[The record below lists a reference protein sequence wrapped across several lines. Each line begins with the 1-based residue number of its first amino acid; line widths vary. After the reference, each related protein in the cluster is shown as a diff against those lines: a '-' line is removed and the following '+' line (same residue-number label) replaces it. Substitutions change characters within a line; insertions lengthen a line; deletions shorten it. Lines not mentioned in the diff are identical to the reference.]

1 MSTDIETPPDEELA
15 RLNKTLTP
23 VSVSE
28 LLNTALLGRVC
39 VDPKCAQSF
48 RSSMTIGADPVEIV
62 HCPVINRASAAAGGR
77 MESMDASSPADA
89 LRIFLRM
96 WRIVTLPTVRGEVLP
111 YGIRNEGGFVCIFC
125 RPDKWHGQDERYAA
139 ECEDLR
145 KQAAIMCA
153 ALNQQVTG

>member
-1 MSTDIETPPDEELA
+1 MRDKRKTPKQELE
-15 RLNKTLTP
+15 RLHRTLTP
-23 VSVSE
+23 VGVSE
-28 LLNTALLGRVC
+28 LLNKTLNDRVC
-39 VDPKCAQSF
+39 VDPKCAQCF
-48 RSSMTIGADPVEIV
+48 RSSMTIGTDPVEIV
-62 HCPVINRASAAAGGR
+62 YCPVIHRASAAVGGR

-89 LRIFLRM
+89 LRSFLRM
-96 WRIVTLPTVRGEVLP
+96 WRIVTLPTVLGEVLP